1 MDNLIFSYIKG
12 TSHYIDWLC
21 ESNKLILLKD
31 THLFTEEIKKDIER
45 LIEMPIEELVV
56 LQFKKNISSLAWKKV
71 RESCNKDK
79 KVRVYNGTQQLMVFD
94 WQSLANLIKEYDIT
108 SFFDPQR
115 TM

>member
-1 MDNLIFSYIKG
+1 MAICACLSSPGILSWAQNADPSIQLKG
-12 TSHYIDWLC
+12 FVID
-21 ESNKLILLKD
+21 EFGK
-31 THLFTEEIKKDIER
+31 
-45 LIEMPIEELVV
+45 P
-56 LQFKKNISSLAWKKV
+56 V

-79 KVRVYNGTQQLMVFD
+79 KVRVYKGPQQLMVFD